1 MSLKSKPRK
10 NRRPSGAAPRKNRPR
25 QGPATTPAV
34 GLPPRPELLAPA
46 GSPAT
51 WAAALDAGADAV
63 YLGLKEYSARA
74 FAANFSLQNLARVV
88 DLTHERGAKIFVAF
102 NALLKEKDLPQA
114 ARNLDALS
122 AIGPDALIIQDLGL
136 LRLIKKH
143 FPHFEVHASTLMT
156 GHNLPGLSVLAG
168 LGFDRAVLA
177 RELTL
182 SEVDGLAGRSPL
194 PVELF
199 IHGALCFSVSGL
211 CLMSSFLGGKGSL
224 RGACT
229 QPCRRVY
236 TSAKKKGFFFSP
248 TDLDASEVMGR
259 IRQIPLAALKIEGRM
274 KGAEYVSRVV
284 KAYRMLLDAP
294 LEDMDQVLPEA
305 ARLIEA
311 SLGRQRSTG
320 FLLSPQPVSGLAPSQ
335 AATSGLFIGKVSEG
349 RSEGGLVNLKH
360 SVEIGDRLR
369 VSFKDN
375 DERQAFTLR
384 RMSVDGQDQPK
395 ALPEATVLITA
406 PMALSPGDLVFK
418 VDTGTGEKEALAS
431 PLMQAVQGD
440 PGSDIKP
447 SPRLKSILAELKTE
461 APPSRSS
468 ARKPALWFRVGRM
481 EEVSGLE
488 QLKPGRVIVPVTTS
502 NIRRASALRR
512 RMGQLFDRLI
522 WSLPPVVFQE
532 GRLRRDLALL
542 NKMGAREYM
551 ISNLGHLPMLDQ
563 GGGGKGR
570 RRPVIYADHRVNCLN
585 TLAEAQLA
593 ALGLAGL
600 TISVETDEENLQR
613 LLQHPGPTSRLLYLY
628 GRPPLFTSRFKPYGL
643 KDNLPVE
650 SPRRERF
657 RVIQENDYFVTF
669 AEQPVF
675 FAPFLKL
682 RSLAGVAAFIIDLEH
697 DPRAAASAKDIA
709 EAIARGKPIGS
720 ASRFN
725 YKRGLY

>member
-1 MSLKSKPRK
+1 
-10 NRRPSGAAPRKNRPR
+10 
-25 QGPATTPAV
+25 
-34 GLPPRPELLAPA
+34 LPPRPELLAPA

-51 WAAALDAGADAV
+51 WAAALEAGADAV

-74 FAANFSLQNLARVV
+74 FAANFSLQNLARVI

-102 NALLKEKDLPQA
+102 NALLKEKDLAQA

-143 FPHFEVHASTLMT
+143 FPHFEVHASTLMA
-156 GHNLPGLSVLAG
+156 GHNLPGMAVLAG

-182 SEVDGLAGRSPL
+182 SEVSALADRSPL

-229 QPCRRVY
+229 QPCRRAY
-236 TSAKKKGFFFSP
+236 TSARKKGFFFSP
-248 TDLDASEVMGR
+248 TDLDTSELMGR
-259 IRQIPLAALKIEGRM
+259 LRQIPLAALKIEGRM

-294 LEDMDQVLPEA
+294 LEDLDEVLPEA
-305 ARLIEA
+305 AGLIEA

-320 FLLSPQPVSGLAPSQ
+320 FLLSSQPPSGLAPSQ
-335 AATSGLFIGKVSEG
+335 AATSGLFIGKVTEG
-349 RSEGGLVNLKH
+349 RTGGGLLIVKQAL
-360 SVEIGDRLR
+360 EIGDRLR

-375 DERQAFTLR
+375 DERQAFSLR
-384 RMSVDGQDQPK
+384 RMTGDGQDLNAAP
-395 ALPEATVLITA
+395 AGTAVTITA
-406 PMALSPGDLVFK
+406 PVDLSPGDLVFK
-418 VDTGTGEKEALAS
+418 VDSGTSEKEALAS
-431 PLMQAVQGD
+431 PLMQAVQSG
-440 PGSDIKP
+440 PARDIKP
-447 SPRLKSILAELKTE
+447 SPRLNAILAELKIET
-461 APPSRSS
+461 S
-468 ARKPALWFRVGRM
+468 AGRTSAKRPALWYRVGRM

-488 QLKPGRVIVPVTTS
+488 QLKPDRIIVPATTA
-502 NIRRASALRR
+502 NIRRGSALRR
-512 RMGQLFDRLI
+512 RLGPLFERVI
-522 WSLPPVVFQE
+522 WALPPLVFQE
-532 GRLRRDLALL
+532 ARLRRDLSQL

-551 ISNLGHLPMLDQ
+551 ISNLGHLALLDQ

-570 RRPVIYADHRVNCLN
+570 RRPVIYADYRLNCLN
-585 TLAEAQLA
+585 TQAEAQLA
-593 ALGLAGL
+593 ALGLNGL

-613 LLQHPGPTSRLLYLY
+613 LLQRPGPTARLLYLY

-643 KDNLPVE
+643 KDNHPVE
-650 SPRRERF
+650 SPRHERF
-657 RVIQENDYFVTF
+657 RVNQEGDFFVTH
-669 AEQPVF
+669 AEQPIF
-675 FAPFLKL
+675 FAPLLKL
-682 RSLAGVAAFIIDLEH
+682 RSLPGVTAFIIDLEY
-697 DPRAAASAKDIA
+697 DPRPAASAKEVT
-709 EAIARGKPIGS
+709 EAVARGKPIGS

-725 YKRGLY
+725 FKRGLF